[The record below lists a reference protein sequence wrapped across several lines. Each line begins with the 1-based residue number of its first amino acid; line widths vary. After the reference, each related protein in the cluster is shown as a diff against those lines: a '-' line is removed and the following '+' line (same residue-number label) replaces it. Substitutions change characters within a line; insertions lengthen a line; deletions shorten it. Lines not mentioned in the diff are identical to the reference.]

1 MVVGIDGKNVSTI
14 WLGRDDNGETKLT
27 GASGALQIYKD
38 YLNRVVIEKLKLG
51 QPSTI
56 KWVGI
61 NAYGSWSCGSNRT
74 IPVWANKDQNF
85 CASAQTRVRQL
96 LPLHKLRN
104 RYNLNNQNHQNQKVY
119 GMC

>member
-1 MVVGIDGKNVSTI
+1 MGIDGKNVSTI

-61 NAYGSWSCGSNRT
+61 NAYGSWSCGNSRT

-85 CASAQTRVRQL
+85 CASAQQRVLRL
-96 LPLHKLRN
+96 LLRRKPHN
-104 RYNLNNQNHQNQKVY
+104 HHNPNNLNQQNKKVY

>member
-1 MVVGIDGKNVSTI
+1 M
-14 WLGRDDNGETKLT
+14 
-27 GASGALQIYKD
+27 KD

-61 NAYGSWSCGSNRT
+61 NAYGSWSCGSSRT

-85 CASAQTRVRQL
+85 CASAQRRTDCYRGANHTGR
-96 LPLHKLRN
+96 H
-104 RYNLNNQNHQNQKVY
+104 NLNNQNPTKEESV